1 MSNNMNFKIK
11 MAPIPFPLFVPW
23 IADGYDERRSQRQQ
37 QDYVEV
43 IEQ

>member
-23 IADGYDERRSQRQQ
+23 RADGYGERRSQRQQ